1 MIAMASPRHLVSACL
16 AAVAMAAAASPD
28 DARARVQYLQLCSGC
43 HLADGS
49 GSPAKGI
56 PSMRG
61 LLGQFLQVPGGRE
74 FIVQVPGVMNSP
86 LSDRDIANLMNWLLP
101 VLAAD
106 TLPTGASPYTADEI
120 ARLRQS
126 RPADVMAVRA
136 SLMHRMREAG
146 ISERPTV
153 PDRH

>member
-1 MIAMASPRHLVSACL
+1 
-16 AAVAMAAAASPD
+16 MAAAASPD
-28 DARARVQYLQLCSGC
+28 DSRARVQYLHHCSGC

-61 LLGQFLQVPGGRE
+61 VLGQFLKVPGGRE

-101 VLAAD
+101 ALSAD
-106 TLPTGASPYTADEI
+106 TLPTPASPYTAAEI

-136 SLMHRMREAG
+136 SLLNRMREAG
-146 ISERPTV
+146 LAEQPAV
-153 PDRH
+153 PH

>member
-1 MIAMASPRHLVSACL
+1 M
-16 AAVAMAAAASPD
+16 AAVAVAAAASPD
-28 DARARVQYLQLCSGC
+28 AARARVHYLHHCSGC

-61 LLGQFLQVPGGRE
+61 VLGQFLKVPGGRE

-86 LSDRDIANLMNWLLP
+86 LADRDIANLMNWLLP
-101 VLAAD
+101 ALAAD
-106 TLPTGASPYTADEI
+106 TLPTAAPPYTADEI
-120 ARLRQS
+120 AKLRQT

-136 SLMHRMREAG
+136 ALMQRMREAG
-146 ISERPTV
+146 IAEKAAL
-153 PDRH
+153 PD

>member
-1 MIAMASPRHLVSACL
+1 MASPRHLVAACM
-16 AAVAMAAAASPD
+16 AAVAVAAAASPD
-28 DARARVQYLQLCSGC
+28 AARARVHYLHHCSGC

-61 LLGQFLQVPGGRE
+61 VLGQFLKVPGGRE

-86 LSDRDIANLMNWLLP
+86 LADRDIANLMNWLLP
-101 VLAAD
+101 ALAAD
-106 TLPTGASPYTADEI
+106 TLPTAAPPYTADEI
-120 ARLRQS
+120 AKLRQT

-136 SLMHRMREAG
+136 ALMQRMREAG
-146 ISERPTV
+146 IAEKAAL
-153 PDRH
+153 PD